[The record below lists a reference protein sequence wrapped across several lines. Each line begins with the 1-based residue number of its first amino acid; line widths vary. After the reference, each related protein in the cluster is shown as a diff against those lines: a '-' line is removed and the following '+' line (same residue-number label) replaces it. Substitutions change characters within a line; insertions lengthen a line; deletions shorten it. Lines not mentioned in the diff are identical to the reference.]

1 MTTNNKNKFKTFL
14 LSKRYVSDNTDF
26 KTKPTKI
33 SLPNGYIN
41 VFTNREVGGQITCDI
56 LDITTNCLNILDVV
70 PTFKLFGKQFFN
82 HAGVSGDALI
92 VMKEMNY
99 DLTDRDILNLIILD
113 KKKIQNKYNDL
124 KENQHQ
130 IFDATKLKK
139 EFFKDSIEINEKKL
153 KNNEE
158 LSRNLPKEKNVIS
171 ENKDDIFFKLRKLQK
186 QISNLSNIEI
196 KEVYSFKKL
205 VIENEN
211 EIIEKGGDQ
220 KLFEF
225 LKIDVFLNDFR
236 NKTLDDIKD
245 ILNLDF
251 SDIEYL
257 IAEQDRFKNSNI
269 SELDCIKWAGDPQ
282 NDYLAGINYLQKQ
295 IELMT
300 EGKSLQVR
308 LDSLYC
314 SGDSLKSSIDNLIIK
329 LNIYETYA
337 ISNLVFYLNNNM
349 IQYFE
354 IYSAFE
360 KLGVFDSSW
369 QKSVKSKIIS
379 IDEKLSLIGT
389 QLTNLNA
396 EFSKLLE
403 SSQNLLEN
411 LNIGLQ
417 KIESSIDANT
427 VFSAITAYQTFRL
440 NKVSGG
446 SK

>member
-1 MTTNNKNKFKTFL
+1 
-14 LSKRYVSDNTDF
+14 
-26 KTKPTKI
+26 
-33 SLPNGYIN
+33 
-41 VFTNREVGGQITCDI
+41 
-56 LDITTNCLNILDVV
+56 LDVV

-82 HAGVSGDALI
+82 NAGFSGDALI
-92 VMKEMNY
+92 MMKEMNY
-99 DLTDRDILNLIILD
+99 DLTDKDILNLIILD
-113 KKKIQNKYNDL
+113 KKKIQKKYNDL
-124 KENQHQ
+124 KENKHQ
-130 IFDATKLKK
+130 IFDATELKK

-171 ENKDDIFFKLRKLQK
+171 ENKDDIFFKLRKLQM

-211 EIIEKGGDQ
+211 DIIEKGGDQ

-236 NKTLDDIKD
+236 NKILDDIKD

-257 IAEQDRFKNSNI
+257 IAEEDRFKNGKI
-269 SELDCIKWAGDPQ
+269 SVLDCIKWAGDPQ
-282 NDYLAGINYLQKQ
+282 NDLLASMSYNAKK
-295 IELMT
+295 IELIA

-308 LDSLYC
+308 LISLYC

-337 ISNLVFYLNNNM
+337 ISNLVFYMNNNM

-417 KIESSIDANT
+417 KIESSIDANI

-440 NKVSGG
+440 NKSSGG
-446 SK
+446 SR